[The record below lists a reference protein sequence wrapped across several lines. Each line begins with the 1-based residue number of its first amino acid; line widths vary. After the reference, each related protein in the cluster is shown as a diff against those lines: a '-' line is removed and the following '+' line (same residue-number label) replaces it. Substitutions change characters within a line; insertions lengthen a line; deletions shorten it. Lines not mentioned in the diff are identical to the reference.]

1 MDGALV
7 LGAVAPVFALIG
19 AGYVFARR
27 LRLGDEAVAPLNAF
41 TLRLALPALLFASLA
56 TTTPREIWQP
66 GFLIAFSAGM
76 IAAALGGM
84 WMPRRAP
91 AALPARVIDG
101 LAAGYANTAFMGIPL
116 LAALGGRLGGPG
128 AVLPAVLASILTVCL
143 LFAVGC
149 ALIEI
154 DLHRHRPPRVAIA
167 HVLAALARNPLIAA
181 PVAGAL
187 WSALGLGWPAP
198 LARFT
203 DLLGGAATPVALVT
217 IGMFLAQP
225 FLAQPRGARAA
236 GAAGGLW
243 PVVALK
249 LVAQPAVTAAVA
261 LWVVTMPVAWSSG
274 AILMAALPTGTG
286 PFMVARLYGREAA
299 LAARAT
305 LVTTLLSVVTV
316 SVLAA
321 VLPR

>member
-1 MDGALV
+1 MGGVELV
-7 LGAVAPVFALIG
+7 IGAVAPVFALIG
-19 AGYVFARR
+19 AGFLFARR
-27 LRLGDEAVAPLNAF
+27 QGLGDGAVALLNAF

-56 TTTPREIWQP
+56 TTPLREAWQP

-76 IAAALGGM
+76 IVAALGGM
-84 WMPRRAP
+84 WMPHAT
-91 AALPARVIDG
+91 AATLPTRVIDG

-116 LAALGGRLGGPG
+116 LAALGGGR

-154 DLHRHRPPRVAIA
+154 DLHRDRPARIAVAR
-167 HVLAALARNPLIAA
+167 VLAALARNPLVAA
-181 PVAGAL
+181 PIAGAL
-187 WSALGLGWPAP
+187 WNVLGLGWPAP
-198 LARFT
+198 LGRFT

-225 FLAQPRGARAA
+225 RAA
-236 GAAGGLW
+236 GAAHGLW

-249 LVAQPAVTAAVA
+249 LVVQPAVTAAVA
-261 LWVVTMPVAWSSG
+261 LWLVAMPAAWSSG
-274 AILMAALPTGTG
+274 AILVAALPTGTG
-286 PFMVARLYGREAA
+286 PFMVARLYGHEAA
-299 LAARAT
+299 LTARAT

>member
-1 MDGALV
+1 MGGSAIV
-7 LGAVAPVFALIG
+7 LGAVAPIFALIG

-27 LRLGDEAVAPLNAF
+27 RRLGDDAVALLGAF
-41 TLRLALPALLFASLA
+41 TIRLALPALLFAILA
-56 TTTPREIWQP
+56 GTPLRQVWQP

-84 WMPRRAP
+84 LMPRRRP
-91 AALPARVIDG
+91 TALPTRVIDG
-101 LAAGYANTAFMGIPL
+101 LSAGYANTAFMGIPL
-116 LAALGGRLGGPG
+116 LAALHGPG
-128 AVLPAVLASILTVCL
+128 AVLPAVLASILTVCA

-149 ALIEI
+149 AIIEI
-154 DLHRHRPPRVAIA
+154 DLHRDRPPRVAIA
-167 HVLAALARNPLIAA
+167 RVAAALARNPLVAA
-181 PVAGAL
+181 PVAGAVWNL
-187 WSALGLGWPAP
+187 LGLGWPAP
-198 LARFT
+198 VARFT

-225 FLAQPRGARAA
+225 RDA
-236 GAAGGLW
+236 GAADGPW

-261 LWVVTMPVAWSSG
+261 LWVVTMPVAWSSA
-274 AILMAALPTGTG
+274 AILVAALPTGTG

-299 LAARAT
+299 PTARAT
-305 LVTTLLSVVTV
+305 LVSTLLSVISV